1 MSNSSFFKE
10 NSKIWTLSK
19 QQVVVSLIG
28 QGKVRTKAGST
39 DDVKFEMP
47 FR

>member
-1 MSNSSFFKE
+1 M
-10 NSKIWTLSK
+10 
-19 QQVVVSLIG
+19 VVSLIG

-47 FR
+47 FKPPSGDDKCQLEI